1 MRYLYYRCEVGR
13 VSPNLLDRQC
23 NSIGPVQKCV
33 PDVTAFNVTGQKL
46 YLSPGM
52 DLYTGEIVAYE
63 TSKRPVF
70 NLVSAM
76 LKKVFRHISPEQ
88 KPMLHSDQGWQYQQP
103 VYRRMLAQHGITQ
116 SMSRK
121 ANCLE
126 IGRAHV

>member
-1 MRYLYYRCEVGR
+1 
-13 VSPNLLDRQC
+13 
-23 NSIGPVQKCV
+23 
-33 PDVTAFNVTGQKL
+33 
-46 YLSPGM
+46 M
-52 DLYTGEIVAYE
+52 DLYNGEIVAYE

-116 SMSRK
+116 SMSSK

-126 IGRAHV
+126 HAEMRHEERREGKVRVLRGKTRGSPDHTKKN